1 MTSSVIMTTLSC
13 DHIGPEV
20 LTIAITEPANMEA
33 VRPKSKSKSKKKA
46 SRVSQEGMLGSR

>member
-20 LTIAITEPANMEA
+20 LTIAITELANMEA